1 MRARRATIATLL
13 LAAALAGAGEN
24 PVKWT
29 IAEGRRSHDTVT
41 ARISAKIDDGWHL
54 YSISQPPG
62 GPIAT
67 RIWIPEDQPFKQS
80 GNLRGPKPDKMFDPA
95 FNMDVELYEGSA
107 EFLLPVK
114 PAADGKQTL
123 HVKAS
128 YQTCSDTL
136 CLPPKTVALELEIDR
151 KR

>member
-1 MRARRATIATLL
+1 MRIRWAIM
-13 LAAALAGAGEN
+13 AALLVATAGAEQN

-29 IAEGRRSHDTVT
+29 IAEGRRSHDMVT
-41 ARISAKIDDGWHL
+41 ARVTAKIDPGWHL

-67 RIWIPEDQPFKQS
+67 RIWIPEDQLFKQS

-107 EFLLPVK
+107 EFQLPVK
-114 PAADGKQTL
+114 LAAESRQTL
-123 HVKAS
+123 HVKVS
-128 YQTCSDTL
+128 YQSCSDTL
-136 CLPPKTVALELEIDR
+136 CLPPKTVTLDLEIER

>member
-1 MRARRATIATLL
+1 VAC
-13 LAAALAGAGEN
+13 AAAAAEN

-29 IAEGRRSHDTVT
+29 IAEGRRSHDIVT
-41 ARISAKIDDGWHL
+41 ARISAKIEGGWHL

-80 GNLRGPKPDKMFDPA
+80 GNLRGPKSDKIFDPN

-107 EFLLPVK
+107 EFQLPVK
-114 PAADGKQTL
+114 PEADTKQTL
-123 HVKAS
+123 HVKVS
-128 YQTCSDTL
+128 YQSCSDTL
-136 CLPPKTVALELEIDR
+136 CLPPKTITLELEIGR

>member
-1 MRARRATIATLL
+1 MRVRFAII
-13 LAAALAGAGEN
+13 AALLVAACSGAEQN
-24 PVKWT
+24 PVHWT
-29 IAEGRRSHDTVT
+29 ITEGRRSHDTVT
-41 ARISAKIDDGWHL
+41 ARITAKIDDGWHL

-80 GNLRGPKPDKMFDPA
+80 GNLRGPKPDKIFDAA
-95 FNMDVELYEGSA
+95 FNMDVEFYEGSA
-107 EFLLPVK
+107 EFQLPVK

-128 YQTCSDTL
+128 YQS
-136 CLPPKTVALELEIDR
+136 
-151 KR
+151 

>member
-1 MRARRATIATLL
+1 MRWAIVATLIAGSTAR
-13 LAAALAGAGEN
+13 AAEN

-29 IAEGRRSHDTVT
+29 IAEGRRSHDIVN
-41 ARISAKIDDGWHL
+41 ARVVAKIDDGWHL

-62 GPIAT
+62 GPIPT

-107 EFLLPVK
+107 EFQLPVK
-114 PAADGKQTL
+114 PAANGKQTL

-136 CLPPKTVALELEIDR
+136 CLPPKTVTLEIEIER